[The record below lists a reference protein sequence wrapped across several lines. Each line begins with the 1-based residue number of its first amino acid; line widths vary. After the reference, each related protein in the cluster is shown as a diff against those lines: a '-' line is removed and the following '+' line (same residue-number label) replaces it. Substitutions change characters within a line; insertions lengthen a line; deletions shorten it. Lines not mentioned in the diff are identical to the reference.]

1 MQILGISD
9 EIFFWM
15 LNGIYSIVAR
25 VYDILMKLVVDQGSM
40 DMSQFDELASI
51 MSVLAGV
58 FILFKVAIGLVQM
71 LINPD
76 LINDKQAGAGK
87 MITRIIVSLVMLLV
101 FVPNGLIFG
110 DNGLFKR
117 VERALLDQ
125 RDGLVKR
132 IMELDGP
139 KEIADNNNGFL
150 IENVEAKDYY
160 TCYYYQIDEYQT
172 GIGGISNRSITKFY
186 RIDFSKNK
194 KTDGRTFQKII
205 NSDDWYFYSLNSN
218 YRVGGE
224 NGYKDTS
231 GNNLKYTKLDDLGV
245 IDKNENNSEREK
257 YNYGKNSSFATCPKA
272 IIPSGVQTG
281 FIKNSFTN
289 YAMKANVD
297 YGKSVGPNYPNQFY
311 PGGLYG
317 GTTNLKDLF
326 EHANKVMKAHDAVL
340 GVKYGTN
347 SADIETPEQREAS
360 SKEYLKGVEDDAIVF
375 AQGTASSLQECVED
389 KQKDCAD
396 AQQRMFKYSSG
407 NDDIIQLSSDKD
419 LDMGFIVSLIV
430 GLGLIVYLL
439 FLCIEVL
446 IRRFKLFFLEV
457 LAPIPIVSYID
468 PKDKIFGRWI
478 KMYFSIYADLFIK
491 LISISIAINLLETVF
506 DEFWTSGGLQIG
518 GLNSALVK
526 FFYIVAILI
535 FAKVLP
541 TMISKIFGLD
551 SMGGSF
557 KDIMGMAKGVS
568 RAGMSAAGA
577 ALGAGAGVL
586 AMGAGVG
593 AAIMNRKKTG
603 LSGVLGAGVQGLGN
617 IVSGTARG
625 AGSGWNR
632 KITGGASNVLAT
644 GRRQRDARADGS
656 TLKGRVTSSLLKRGG
671 FSDAY
676 EKAVALRD
684 VNQEYA
690 NTAKA
695 YEDESLNKVNKAIG
709 NGFGSKFASLVEA
722 RNDVIKAEKG
732 EKVSRYTVA
741 KDDDGNFVFKDKL
754 TGDIVRDSSGRAAQ
768 VTDATKSYWLD
779 ADNYSISGAEAK
791 ARINGEEKAAAKQMR
806 AIFATGD
813 SAKLAEYGF
822 KLGDDDFE
830 EMAGLRSDAD
840 EAARNAG
847 YGGYSSETKNQ
858 AKQAAKKHSADARK
872 FKADHDA
879 INRSSN

>member
-9 EIFFWM
+9 EIFFWI

-40 DMSQFDELASI
+40 DMSRFDELASI
-51 MSVLAGV
+51 MYVLAGV
-58 FILFKVAIGLVQM
+58 FILFKVALGLVQM

-419 LDMGFIVSLIV
+419 LDMGFIVSLIA

-557 KDIMGMAKGVS
+557 KDIMGMAKG
-568 RAGMSAAGA
+568 AAGFA
-577 ALGAGAGVL
+577 TGGAIGGAIGGITGAIYGAQGRNGIGKILGGVSGALGGALRGV
-586 AMGAGVG
+586 A
-593 AAIMNRKKTG
+593 
-603 LSGVLGAGVQGLGN
+603 S
-617 IVSGTARG
+617 G
-625 AGSGWNR
+625 AGSGW
-632 KITGGASNVLAT
+632 KGKVMGGAQSVSAKNALKA
-644 GRRQRDARADGS
+644 QQRADGLNFLDRMVIAGYNNAGIS
-656 TLKGRVTSSLLKRGG
+656 PVGKYADQMKLADEVANKRGTLDKWAKDELVKKGAMFNSGNVNNGQAILSKDKTREVTYADEDINMKNEYKRQSIMNGLTSEQWSEMDPEKRKAEFGSLVGGYKSLAEAQVFMDDRVAALEDYGKSIRINEALRNDDAEAIKNVNALKSSISNARNGGVQIDQIPDGANFDSKTLKNAK
-671 FSDAY
+671 DQANQAY
-676 EKAVALRD
+676 NRIGDQNEKAITR
-684 VNQEYA
+684 QKYI
-690 NTAKA
+690 KG
-695 YEDESLNKVNKAIG
+695 SGNK
-709 NGFGSKFASLVEA
+709 
-722 RNDVIKAEKG
+722 
-732 EKVSRYTVA
+732 
-741 KDDDGNFVFKDKL
+741 
-754 TGDIVRDSSGRAAQ
+754 
-768 VTDATKSYWLD
+768 
-779 ADNYSISGAEAK
+779 
-791 ARINGEEKAAAKQMR
+791 
-806 AIFATGD
+806 
-813 SAKLAEYGF
+813 
-822 KLGDDDFE
+822 
-830 EMAGLRSDAD
+830 
-840 EAARNAG
+840 
-847 YGGYSSETKNQ
+847 
-858 AKQAAKKHSADARK
+858 
-872 FKADHDA
+872 
-879 INRSSN
+879 

>member
-51 MSVLAGV
+51 MYVLAGV

-340 GVKYGTN
+340 GVKYSTN
-347 SADIETPEQREAS
+347 STDIETPEQREAS

-419 LDMGFIVSLIV
+419 LDMGFIVSLIA

-526 FFYIVAILI
+526 FFYIVAILM

-541 TMISKIFGLD
+541 TMISKIFNLD

-557 KDIMGMAKGVS
+557 KDIMGMAKGA
-568 RAGMSAAGA
+568 AGFGAGA
-577 ALGAGAGVL
+577 AIGGAVGLATGGVGGLLRGAVRGAGAGVK
-586 AMGAGVG
+586 GDF
-593 AAIMNRKKTG
+593 
-603 LSGVLGAGVQGLGN
+603 
-617 IVSGTARG
+617 
-625 AGSGWNR
+625 
-632 KITGGASNVLAT
+632 TGGASKTAAYNRNL
-644 GRRQRDARADGS
+644 RNARAAGS
-656 TLKGRVTSSLLKRGG
+656 TAAGRFLAGLGLNDYENQKRKIDVAKAELAEKKAEEMEGIKRNKAQNSNILSNIEG
-671 FSDAY
+671 F
-676 EKAVALRD
+676 EKRVEKNFDKTKYDKMAINDNWSAAHKASAEATNSAVAAYRSAVGDLKAAEASGD
-684 VNQEYA
+684 ADAIVNAQA
-690 NTAKA
+690 LVSSTKGAALDAAKN
-695 YEDESLNKVNKAIG
+695 YEAMYGTDG
-709 NGFGSKFASLVEA
+709 EA
-722 RNDVIKAEKG
+722 RAYLN
-732 EKVSRYTVA
+732 
-741 KDDDGNFVFKDKL
+741 NL
-754 TGDIVRDSSGRAAQ
+754 DSSVVSKGFTAEGGIDSQKKSLTASNIALNSQISDLDVKYTAEQQSIEASERALENSKSKANY
-768 VTDATKSYWLD
+768 DAVNNL
-779 ADNYSISGAEAK
+779 
-791 ARINGEEKAAAKQMR
+791 
-806 AIFATGD
+806 
-813 SAKLAEYGF
+813 
-822 KLGDDDFE
+822 
-830 EMAGLRSDAD
+830 
-840 EAARNAG
+840 
-847 YGGYSSETKNQ
+847 
-858 AKQAAKKHSADARK
+858 KK
-872 FKADHDA
+872 
-879 INRSSN
+879 